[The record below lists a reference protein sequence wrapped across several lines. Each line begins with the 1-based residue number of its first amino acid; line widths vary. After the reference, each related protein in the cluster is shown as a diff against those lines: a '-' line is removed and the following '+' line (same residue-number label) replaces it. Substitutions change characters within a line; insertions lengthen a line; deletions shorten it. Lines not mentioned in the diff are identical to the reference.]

1 MKAPEIDLEE
11 LKRMKEEN
19 FRQRLEFIDFYAE
32 WLKKSSKIPVQKTK
46 PENISGNEFL

>member
-19 FRQRLEFIDFYAE
+19 FRQRLEFIDMYVE
-32 WLKKSSKIPVQKTK
+32 WLKRKGQKDTA
-46 PENISGNEFL
+46 ENSA